1 MLSGIG
7 AKAELAAAKIP
18 MIVDL
23 PSVGKNMSDHVLLGN
38 PFTAMNLSDWIGEH
52 LAPDHVNQDIAT
64 WLATKGGPL
73 AGGTS
78 NEIGYLRLP
87 SSDAT
92 LKKYGDPST
101 GLTSGHYEMTFTVS
115 PRHSS
120 MRLWNLILSQSI
132 FLDPTDPSTLDR
144 PFLSIGTNLVSPTSR
159 GTVSLNNNSP
169 LSAPLINPNF
179 LTTETDIV
187 RLFTPLRKRAH

>member
-7 AKAELAAAKIP
+7 AKAELDAAKIP
-18 MIVDL
+18 MIVNL

-38 PFTAMNLSDWIGEH
+38 PYSANLSDTIGQH
-52 LAPDHVNQDIAT
+52 LAPDQVNQNIAT
-64 WLATKGGPL
+64 WIATHGGPL

-101 GLTSGHYEMTFTVS
+101 GLTSGHYELTFAVS
-115 PRHSS
+115 CHGSS
-120 MRLWNLILSQSI
+120 IWPWRLI
-132 FLDPTDPSTLDR
+132 
-144 PFLSIGTNLVSPTSR
+144 SP
-159 GTVSLNNNSP
+159 
-169 LSAPLINPNF
+169 
-179 LTTETDIV
+179 
-187 RLFTPLRKRAH
+187 

>member
-18 MIVDL
+18 MIVNL

-87 SSDAT
+87 TSDAT

-115 PRHSS
+115 PRDSHMRCGISS
-120 MRLWNLILSQSI
+120 FPSPSSSTR
-132 FLDPTDPSTLDR
+132 PTRRRWIAPSC
-144 PFLSIGTNLVSPTSR
+144 
-159 GTVSLNNNSP
+159 P
-169 LSAPLINPNF
+169 LARTWSHRQAVAPS
-179 LTTETDIV
+179 V
-187 RLFTPLRKRAH
+187 